1 MSRILTTRSVSRN
14 ISKFSFLRATSNLTS
29 HYTRPHLKIT
39 NTKYTNK
46 PSQVRHISTHHQPP
60 NMSKSRN
67 PVFASGNTA
76 VITGGA
82 SGIGLALATKCA
94 GYGMNV
100 VIADNNSENLKG
112 AKEMISKSGS
122 GKVETAEMDVGKVED
137 FESLKAKIT
146 NDFGGKISLLVLNAG
161 IGLKSDWSDS
171 AYFHKIMD
179 VNLFGVIHGLNTLLP
194 LTTQSSTP
202 SSIVITGSK
211 QGITNPP
218 GNPAYNASKAAV
230 KTLAEHLSYD
240 LSKSS
245 PSTSVHL
252 LVPGWTFTGLSG
264 NKPFVGEGAEKK
276 EKPKGAWSSEQVVE
290 FLEVKM
296 SEGKFYVICPDNDV
310 SEETDKKRMLW
321 TANDAV
327 QGRPPLTRWREE
339 YKEEAEQWMNNVK
352 I

>member
-1 MSRILTTRSVSRN
+1 MGMSRILTTRSVSRN

-94 GYGMNV
+94 GYGMN
-100 VIADNNSENLKG
+100 
-112 AKEMISKSGS
+112 
-122 GKVETAEMDVGKVED
+122 VETAEMDVGKVED

-240 LSKSS
+240 LS
-245 PSTSVHL
+245 
-252 LVPGWTFTGLSG
+252 
-264 NKPFVGEGAEKK
+264 
-276 EKPKGAWSSEQVVE
+276 
-290 FLEVKM
+290 
-296 SEGKFYVICPDNDV
+296 
-310 SEETDKKRMLW
+310 
-321 TANDAV
+321 
-327 QGRPPLTRWREE
+327 
-339 YKEEAEQWMNNVK
+339 
-352 I
+352 